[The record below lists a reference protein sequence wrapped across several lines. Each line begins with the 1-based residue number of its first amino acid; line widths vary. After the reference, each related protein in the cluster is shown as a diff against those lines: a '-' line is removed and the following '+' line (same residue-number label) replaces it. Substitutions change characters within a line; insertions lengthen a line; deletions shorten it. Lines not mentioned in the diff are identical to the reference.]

1 MVLITFLTAV
11 IKYMIKATW
20 GIWGADFG
28 SMTMLRYEQQDTE
41 TLGLSLLSLFIQ
53 FRSLT
58 MDSLSFRVCLL
69 ISVISVKKFSH
80 RHPKIRFCCD

>member
-28 SMTMLRYEQQDTE
+28 STTMLRYEQQDTE
-41 TLGLSLLSLFIQ
+41 MLGLSLLSPFIQ

-58 MDSLSFRVCLL
+58 HGLTL
-69 ISVISVKKFSH
+69 I
-80 RHPKIRFCCD
+80 